1 MDKSTSDIAL
11 KTSDVKEGMGLK
23 WIKQPVTL
31 PRKHPMLRKRW
42 G

>member
-1 MDKSTSDIAL
+1 MDKTTSEIAL
-11 KTSDVKEGMGLK
+11 KASDVKEEKGLK

-31 PRKHPMLRKRW
+31 PRKHPTLRKRW